1 VLARLKEV
9 FQEIRIPMN
18 SAPQTRVVAS
28 SLRALLDGLIDYA
41 GLFPPASLSMTSAV
55 VKYAGYLAGENRWA
69 LGRFIVP
76 VGRLEEF
83 QHEQASLF
91 KPDVSSTVAES
102 LIFGLVEGLAM
113 GYSRVDKGKR
123 EYLPW
128 RLSIILGT
136 EVESELD
143 LVAQFN
149 RKYSTK
155 ALIDVVE
162 LKASSIDDVRRL
174 RPLIP
179 ESITPYFEI
188 PADSRPELFH
198 MLAAL
203 NVRAKIRTGG
213 VVETAFPSAEQVAQ
227 FISRCAAENLPF
239 KATAGLHHPL
249 RCVKPLTYRSD
260 APTGMMHGFLNLFLA
275 ACAYREHREQT
286 NLATLLVILL
296 NDVPEKFRF
305 QDEQVTLDVG
315 QKTLHIST
323 DTIRR
328 VRQNFAI
335 SFGSCSFEEPIEDLR
350 SFHLL

>member
-1 VLARLKEV
+1 VLARLKKE
-9 FQEIRIPMN
+9 FQEIRLSMN
-18 SAPQTRVVAS
+18 SVPQTRVVAS
-28 SLRALLDGLIDYA
+28 SSRALLDGLIDYA
-41 GLFPPASLSMTSAV
+41 GLFPPASLSMKTAV
-55 VKYAGYLAGENRWA
+55 ANYAEYLAGEHRWA

-76 VGRLEEF
+76 LGRLEEF
-83 QHEQASLF
+83 QHEQSALF
-91 KPDVSSTVAES
+91 NPDSTSSSFTGI
-102 LIFGLVEGLAM
+102 LEGFAK
-113 GYSRVDKGKR
+113 GYAIDKR
-123 EYLPW
+123 ECLPW
-128 RLSIILGT
+128 RLSVILGT
-136 EVESELD
+136 EIESELD

-149 RKYSTK
+149 RKYSNK

-162 LKASSIDDVRRL
+162 LKAPSIDDVRRL

-188 PADSRPELFH
+188 PPNSRPELFH
-198 MLAAL
+198 MLAAV
-203 NVRAKIRTGG
+203 NARAKIRTGG

-227 FISRCAAENLPF
+227 FIIHCAAENLPF

-275 ACAYREHREQT
+275 ACAYREHREGA
-286 NLATLLVILL
+286 NLSTLLVILL

-305 QDEQVTLDVG
+305 QDKQATLDVG